1 MIEKRLL
8 RTIFTGNKVTELRNL
23 NALAC
28 NIKCKK
34 GTQMKKTEPILEE
47 EQELFCR

>member
-1 MIEKRLL
+1 MIEERVL
-8 RTIFTGNKVTELRNL
+8 RIIFAGNKVTELRNL
-23 NALAC
+23 DTLAC

-34 GTQMKKTEPILEE
+34 GTQLKKTEPILEG